1 MIIFRG
7 NIEKIQLVRELKEKG
22 MTFEEIGRQLGIT
35 RQRASAIFRSDMQAP
50 SITKW
55 NLYYKTFAEEYN
67 NGLTSQKIAEK
78 YNCSL
83 YTVLKA
89 LKKEGITAN
98 KRRGRKPAGE
108 VISTP

>member
-1 MIIFRG
+1 MRG

-22 MTFEEIGRQLGIT
+22 LTFDEIGKQLGIT

-55 NLYYKTFAEEYN
+55 NLYYKKFVEDYN
-67 NGLTSQKIAEK
+67 NGLPSQEIAKK

-89 LKKEGITAN
+89 LKKEGVTAN
-98 KRRGRKPAGE
+98 KKRGRKPASE
-108 VISTP
+108 SIAP